1 MEEKTDLRIRKTY
14 KALCDAFVTIL
25 EKKRFDDLTVNELCD
40 EAMIRRATFYKH
52 FADKYDFFSFF
63 IRQKQDQF
71 ISQAKEE
78 TPPNG
83 IYAYTLYLTQ
93 RSILYFK
100 EHESLIQNILKSDMS
115 ASPLDI
121 FNEEIHSNILSN
133 LKEHQQRSCTFSVS
147 PELLA
152 SFLSGGIFSTI
163 RNSVLQPQLFNTGTI
178 MENMSKVLTCLET
191 LTDQSTENF

>member
-1 MEEKTDLRIRKTY
+1 MEEKTDLRIRKTC

-115 ASPLDI
+115 ASLLDI

-133 LKEHQQRSCTFSVS
+133 LKEHQQRGCTFSVS

-152 SFLSGGIFSTI
+152 SFLSSGIFSMI
-163 RNSVLQPQLFNTGTI
+163 RNSVLQPQLFNTDTI

>member
-40 EAMIRRATFYKH
+40 EATIRRATFYKH
-52 FADKYDFFSFF
+52 FADKHDFFSFF

-121 FNEEIHSNILSN
+121 FNEEIHSNILI
-133 LKEHQQRSCTFSVS
+133 KVKKHQRRGCAFSVS
-147 PELLA
+147 PGLLA

-163 RNSVLQPQLFNTGTI
+163 HNSVLQPQLFNTGTI

>member
-1 MEEKTDLRIRKTY
+1 M
-14 KALCDAFVTIL
+14 
-25 EKKRFDDLTVNELCD
+25 NELCD
-40 EAMIRRATFYKH
+40 EATIRRSTFYKH

-163 RNSVLQPQLFNTGTI
+163 RNSVLQPQLFNTDTI

>member
-40 EAMIRRATFYKH
+40 EATIRRATFYKH
-52 FADKYDFFSFF
+52 FADKHDFFSFF

-121 FNEEIHSNILSN
+121 FNEEIHSNILKNTNNAAAPFPYPRNFSP
-133 LKEHQQRSCTFSVS
+133 HFFPAAFFPRSITPSCS
-147 PELLA
+147 
-152 SFLSGGIFSTI
+152 
-163 RNSVLQPQLFNTGTI
+163 RNYLIPVRSWKICQ
-178 MENMSKVLTCLET
+178 KC
-191 LTDQSTENF
+191 

>member
-14 KALCDAFVTIL
+14 KALCDAFVKIL

-83 IYAYTLYLTQ
+83 IYAYTLYLTK

-100 EHESLIQNILKSDMS
+100 EHETLIQNILKSDMS
-115 ASPLDI
+115 ASLLDI

-133 LKEHQQRSCTFSVS
+133 LKEHQKRGCTFAVS

-163 RNSVLQPQLFNTGTI
+163 RCSILQPQLANTEEIT
-178 MENMSKVLTCLET
+178 ENMSKMLTCLET
-191 LTDQSTENF
+191 LTDQSTENL

>member
-14 KALCDAFVTIL
+14 KALCDAFVKIL
-25 EKKRFDDLTVNELCD
+25 ERKRFDDLTVNELCD

-63 IRQKQDQF
+63 IRQERDQF
-71 ISQAKEE
+71 LAQAKDE

-100 EHESLIQNILKSDMS
+100 EHETLIQNILKSDMS
-115 ASPLDI
+115 ASLLDI
-121 FNEEIHSNILSN
+121 FNEEIQNDVLIN
-133 LKEHQQRSCTFSVS
+133 LKEHQQRGCTFAVS

-152 SFLSGGIFSTI
+152 SFISGGIFSTI
-163 RNSVLQPQLFNTGTI
+163 RSSILQPQLANTDEIT
-178 MENMSKVLTCLET
+178 ENMSKMLTCLET
-191 LTDQSTENF
+191 LTDQSTENL

>member
-1 MEEKTDLRIRKTY
+1 M
-14 KALCDAFVTIL
+14 
-25 EKKRFDDLTVNELCD
+25 NELCD
-40 EAMIRRATFYKH
+40 EATIRRATFYKH

-133 LKEHQQRSCTFSVS
+133 LKEHQQRGCTFSVS

-163 RNSVLQPQLFNTGTI
+163 RNSVLQPQLFNTDTI

>member
-100 EHESLIQNILKSDMS
+100 DHESLIQNILKSDMS

-163 RNSVLQPQLFNTGTI
+163 RNSVLQPQLFNTDTI

>member
-1 MEEKTDLRIRKTY
+1 MSDYTEKSSNLIPKIDIP
-14 KALCDAFVTIL
+14 C
-25 EKKRFDDLTVNELCD
+25 
-40 EAMIRRATFYKH
+40 
-52 FADKYDFFSFF
+52 FAWN
-63 IRQKQDQF
+63 
-71 ISQAKEE
+71 SQAEQGFLFFKAKSL
-78 TPPNG
+78 PPNG

-133 LKEHQQRSCTFSVS
+133 LKEHQQRGCTFSVS

-163 RNSVLQPQLFNTGTI
+163 HNSVLQPQLFNTGTI

>member
-1 MEEKTDLRIRKTY
+1 MRQRSGAPRSIN
-14 KALCDAFVTIL
+14 IL
-25 EKKRFDDLTVNELCD
+25 QTS
-40 EAMIRRATFYKH
+40 MIS
-52 FADKYDFFSFF
+52 FSFF

-133 LKEHQQRSCTFSVS
+133 LKEHQQRGCTFSVS

-163 RNSVLQPQLFNTGTI
+163 RNSVLQPQLFNIDTI

>member
-40 EAMIRRATFYKH
+40 EATIRRATFYKH
-52 FADKYDFFSFF
+52 FADKHDFFSFF

-133 LKEHQQRSCTFSVS
+133 LKEHQQR
-147 PELLA
+147 
-152 SFLSGGIFSTI
+152 GGIFSTI
-163 RNSVLQPQLFNTGTI
+163 HNSVLQPQLFNTGTI

>member
-40 EAMIRRATFYKH
+40 GATIRRATFYKH
-52 FADKYDFFSFF
+52 FADKHDFFSFF

-163 RNSVLQPQLFNTGTI
+163 RNSVLQPQLFNTDTI

>member
-40 EAMIRRATFYKH
+40 EATIRRATFYKH
-52 FADKYDFFSFF
+52 FADKHDFFSFF

-100 EHESLIQNILKSDMS
+100 DHESLIQNILKSDMS

-163 RNSVLQPQLFNTGTI
+163 RNSVLQPQLFNTDTI

>member
-1 MEEKTDLRIRKTY
+1 M
-14 KALCDAFVTIL
+14 
-25 EKKRFDDLTVNELCD
+25 NELCD
-40 EAMIRRATFYKH
+40 EATIRRATFYKH

-83 IYAYTLYLTQ
+83 IYAYTLYLSQ

-163 RNSVLQPQLFNTGTI
+163 RNSVLQPQLFNTDTI

>member
-40 EAMIRRATFYKH
+40 EATIRCATFYKH

-163 RNSVLQPQLFNTGTI
+163 RNSVLQPQLFNTDTI

>member
-1 MEEKTDLRIRKTY
+1 MEEKTDLRIRKPY

-40 EAMIRRATFYKH
+40 EAMIWRATFYKH
-52 FADKYDFFSFF
+52 FADQYDFFSFF

-100 EHESLIQNILKSDMS
+100 ENTNNAAAPFPYPRNFSPHFFPAAFFPRSITPSCSRNYLI
-115 ASPLDI
+115 PV
-121 FNEEIHSNILSN
+121 
-133 LKEHQQRSCTFSVS
+133 RSWKIC
-147 PELLA
+147 
-152 SFLSGGIFSTI
+152 
-163 RNSVLQPQLFNTGTI
+163 Q
-178 MENMSKVLTCLET
+178 KC
-191 LTDQSTENF
+191 

>member
-40 EAMIRRATFYKH
+40 EATIRRATFYKH
-52 FADKYDFFSFF
+52 FADKHDFFSFF

-133 LKEHQQRSCTFSVS
+133 LKEHQQRGCTFSVS
-147 PELLA
+147 ELLA

-163 RNSVLQPQLFNTGTI
+163 HNSVLQPQLFNTGTI

>member
-1 MEEKTDLRIRKTY
+1 MRQRSGALRSIN
-14 KALCDAFVTIL
+14 IL
-25 EKKRFDDLTVNELCD
+25 QTS
-40 EAMIRRATFYKH
+40 MIS
-52 FADKYDFFSFF
+52 FSFF

-83 IYAYTLYLTQ
+83 IYAYTLYLSQ

-133 LKEHQQRSCTFSVS
+133 LKEHQQRGCTFSVS

-163 RNSVLQPQLFNTGTI
+163 RNSVLQPQLFNTDTI

>member
-1 MEEKTDLRIRKTY
+1 
-14 KALCDAFVTIL
+14 
-25 EKKRFDDLTVNELCD
+25 
-40 EAMIRRATFYKH
+40 MIS
-52 FADKYDFFSFF
+52 FSFL

-83 IYAYTLYLTQ
+83 IYAYTLYLSQ

-133 LKEHQQRSCTFSVS
+133 LKEHQQRGCTFSVS

-163 RNSVLQPQLFNTGTI
+163 RNSVLQPQLFNTDTI

>member
-1 MEEKTDLRIRKTY
+1 MEEKTDLRIRKTC

-115 ASPLDI
+115 ASLLDI

-133 LKEHQQRSCTFSVS
+133 LKEHQQRGCTFSVS

-152 SFLSGGIFSTI
+152 SFLAGGIFSTI
-163 RNSVLQPQLFNTGTI
+163 RNSVLQPQLFNTDTI

>member
-14 KALCDAFVTIL
+14 KALCDAFVNIL

-63 IRQKQDQF
+63 IRQKQAQF

-78 TPPNG
+78 TPPND
-83 IYAYTLYLTQ
+83 IYAYTLYLTK
-93 RSILYFK
+93 RVLLYFK

-115 ASPLDI
+115 ASLLDI
-121 FNEEIHSNILSN
+121 FNEEIHTNVLSN
-133 LKEHQQRSCTFSVS
+133 LKEHQHRGCTFTVS

-163 RNSVLQPQLFNTGTI
+163 RNSTLQPQSCTPDEI
-178 MENMSKVLTCLET
+178 SENMSKMLTCLET

>member
-40 EAMIRRATFYKH
+40 EAMIRRAPFYKH

-133 LKEHQQRSCTFSVS
+133 LKEHQQRSYTFSVS

-152 SFLSGGIFSTI
+152 SFLSGGIFPRSVTPSCSRNYLIPI
-163 RNSVLQPQLFNTGTI
+163 RSWKICQ
-178 MENMSKVLTCLET
+178 KC
-191 LTDQSTENF
+191 

>member
-40 EAMIRRATFYKH
+40 EAMIRRAAFHKH

-163 RNSVLQPQLFNTGTI
+163 RNSVLQPQLFNTDTI

>member
-40 EAMIRRATFYKH
+40 EATIRRATFYKH
-52 FADKYDFFSFF
+52 FADKHDFFSFF

-100 EHESLIQNILKSDMS
+100 DHESLIQNILKSDMS

-163 RNSVLQPQLFNTGTI
+163 RNSVLQPQLFNIDTI

>member
-1 MEEKTDLRIRKTY
+1 MEAKTDLRIRKTY
-14 KALCDAFVTIL
+14 KALCDAFVHIL

-40 EAMIRRATFYKH
+40 EALIRRATFYKH

-63 IRQKQDQF
+63 IRQEREQF
-71 ISQAKEE
+71 IAQANEE
-78 TPPNG
+78 TPPDG
-83 IYAYTLYLTQ
+83 IYAYTIYLTK
-93 RSILYFK
+93 RSLIYFK
-100 EHESLIQNILKSDMS
+100 EHESLIQNIIKSDMS
-115 ASPLDI
+115 ASLLDI
-121 FNEEIHSNILSN
+121 FNEEIHNDVLLN
-133 LKEHQQRSCTFSVS
+133 LKEHQQRGCTFSVS

-163 RNSVLQPQLFNTGTI
+163 RRSVLLPQSYTLDEI

>member
-83 IYAYTLYLTQ
+83 ICLLYT
-93 RSILYFK
+93 
-100 EHESLIQNILKSDMS
+100 
-115 ASPLDI
+115 SP
-121 FNEEIHSNILSN
+121 
-133 LKEHQQRSCTFSVS
+133 S
-147 PELLA
+147 PRDA
-152 SFLSGGIFSTI
+152 
-163 RNSVLQPQLFNTGTI
+163 
-178 MENMSKVLTCLET
+178 
-191 LTDQSTENF
+191 

>member
-1 MEEKTDLRIRKTY
+1 M
-14 KALCDAFVTIL
+14 
-25 EKKRFDDLTVNELCD
+25 NELCD
-40 EAMIRRATFYKH
+40 EATIRCATFYKH

-133 LKEHQQRSCTFSVS
+133 LKEHQQRGCTFSVS

-163 RNSVLQPQLFNTGTI
+163 RNSVLQPQLFNTDTI

>member
-1 MEEKTDLRIRKTY
+1 MEEKTDLRIRKTC

-71 ISQAKEE
+71 ISQAKKE

-115 ASPLDI
+115 ASLLDI

-133 LKEHQQRSCTFSVS
+133 LKEHQQRGCTFSVS

-152 SFLSGGIFSTI
+152 SFLSSGIFSMI
-163 RNSVLQPQLFNTGTI
+163 RNSVLQPQLFNTDTI